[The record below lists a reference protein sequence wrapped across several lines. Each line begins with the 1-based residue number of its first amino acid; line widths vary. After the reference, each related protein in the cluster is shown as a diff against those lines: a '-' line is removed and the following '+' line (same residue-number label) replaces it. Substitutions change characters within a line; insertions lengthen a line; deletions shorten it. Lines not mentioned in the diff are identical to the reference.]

1 MTFTLTYFFP
11 YPIIMSQKNA
21 RSPLSQVYDD
31 KSPLE
36 HMHCIFLLPIM
47 RRHGLAHLVSDGRV
61 GNSTG
66 RILRETVLAT
76 DMGVHQKFMD
86 RFSRMVEDPGAFTE
100 REVRLLICQALI
112 KCSDISNPVCI
123 PFLMLF
129 DTILILGLC
138 IV

>member
-1 MTFTLTYFFP
+1 
-11 YPIIMSQKNA
+11 
-21 RSPLSQVYDD
+21 
-31 KSPLE
+31 
-36 HMHCIFLLPIM
+36 M

-76 DMGVHQKFMD
+76 DMGVHQQFMD
-86 RFSRMVEDPGAFTE
+86 RFSRMVKDPGAFTE

-123 PFLMLF
+123 PFFTSTHVILMVVLLS
-129 DTILILGLC
+129 TGATGRCLPAL
-138 IV
+138 VRRA